1 MQIMEDE
8 VHGLTGGDKGD
19 HTDDR
24 DKKMSESH
32 RNDTSDFLTH
42 FVGNGRNRGQV
53 RVLLS
58 IRLSEPVWWGVN
70 SMRRKSLLGL
80 MLLSGMALTM
90 FAPVGFSADEKAEKA
105 KAKAKQKLQRLAAKQ
120 AADAKKAEEEK
131 AAAAKER
138 QEAEAR
144 RAEAE
149 KLQKEREAKGEAV
162 EKFKPAKIG
171 SGKDAPAVAKFID
184 AQIDARL
191 AAEKVPASP
200 PCTDEEFVRRAYLDI
215 TGVIPT
221 LDQAKAFLDSKEPGK
236 RAKLVDELLE
246 SPNYA
251 RHRAD
256 RWMGILIERSSDNR
270 RVNFDSMRVWLTEQF
285 AANKPWN
292 ELVTDILTATGDQEK
307 NPAVG
312 FFLSN
317 TTVDKMTDETAKA
330 FLGVQLQCAQCHDH
344 KFNDWKQNEYWAM
357 AQFFM
362 KVEVGGLRKDGNPG
376 IQETQN
382 VRRNKMNPLPESAK
396 SVEPKFLQGSYPAMA
411 KSEPY
416 RPVLAK
422 WMTSPTNPFFAKAMT
437 NRVWSEM
444 FGRGI
449 VNPVDDMVGQNLPS
463 HPELLTALAAD
474 FAANGFD
481 VKHLIRSI
489 CNSETYARSSKSVAG
504 NESAGPQLYAKRT
517 VRVLTPEQL
526 FDSLAAVTKFQEA
539 PGRMRDKAVKGM
551 PQAARDRFV
560 NFFLAGAEMVNPVEY
575 EAGIPQA
582 LKLMNSRQTGA
593 SNPQIVRAVIG
604 SARGTEALEKI
615 YLSTLSRR
623 PTAQEADRL
632 AKYLDNGGI
641 SQDALGDVLWA
652 VLNSSEFTLNR

>member
-1 MQIMEDE
+1 
-8 VHGLTGGDKGD
+8 
-19 HTDDR
+19 
-24 DKKMSESH
+24 
-32 RNDTSDFLTH
+32 
-42 FVGNGRNRGQV
+42 
-53 RVLLS
+53 
-58 IRLSEPVWWGVN
+58 
-70 SMRRKSLLGL
+70 MRRKPLLGL
-80 MLLSGMALTM
+80 MLLSGILLASVSLPGR
-90 FAPVGFSADEKAEKA
+90 AADEKAEKA
-105 KAKAKQKLQRLAAKQ
+105 KAKAKLKEQRVA
-120 AADAKKAEEEK
+120 AKKAAEAKKAADEK
-131 AAAAKER
+131 AAAEKER
-138 QEAEAR
+138 KEAEAR
-144 RAEAE
+144 RAAAE
-149 KLQKEREAKGEAV
+149 KIQKEREAKGESVA
-162 EKFKPAKIG
+162 KFKPAKIG
-171 SGKDAPAVAKFID
+171 GDKDAIGVARFID
-184 AQIDARL
+184 SHIDAKL

-200 PCTDEEFVRRAYLDI
+200 ASTDEEFLRRAYLDI

-221 LDQAKAFLDSKEPGK
+221 AEQAKSFLDSHDPAK

-246 SPNYA
+246 SPNYG

-256 RWMGILIERSSDNR
+256 LWMGILVERTSDNR
-270 RVNFDSMRVWLTEQF
+270 RVNFDSLRKWLAEQF
-285 AANKPWN
+285 AANKPWDAM
-292 ELVTDILTATGDQEK
+292 VSDILTATGDQEK

-317 TTVDKMTDETAKA
+317 NTVDKMTDETAKA

-344 KFNDWKQNEYWAM
+344 KFNDWKQTEYWAM

-362 KVEVGGLRKDGNPG
+362 KVQVGGLGKDQTPG

-396 SVEPKFLQGSYPAMA
+396 SVEPKFLQGEHPTVA

-422 WMTSPTNPFFAKAMT
+422 WMTAPTNPFFAKAMT
-437 NRVWSEM
+437 NRVWAEL

-463 HPELLTALAAD
+463 HPELLEGLAAD

-489 CNSETYARSSKSVAG
+489 CNSAAYARSSKSVGG
-504 NESAGPQLYAKRT
+504 NETAAPHLYAKRS
-517 VRVLTPEQL
+517 VRVLSAEQL
-526 FDSLAAVTKFQEA
+526 FDSLAAVTKFQDNA
-539 PGRMRDKAVKGM
+539 KAREKGM
-551 PQAARDRFV
+551 KAGPAGARERFV

-593 SNPQIVRAVIG
+593 ANPAIVRAVVG
-604 SARGTEALEKI
+604 TARGTEAIEKI
-615 YLSTLSRR
+615 YLAALSRR
-623 PTAQEADRL
+623 PTPAESDRL
-632 AKYLDNGGI
+632 AKYLDTSGGL
-641 SQDALGDVLWA
+641 SQDALGDVVWA